1 MVWIKGFLIVIVGAM
16 PATFLLGFALVP
28 LVAAASVF
36 REHPLSASVTII
48 WFLLAVIGTITL
60 WLAAFQ
66 STGPRLLSGLLA
78 GALAIC
84 PFAFFLIKD
93 LVEGGSDAGS
103 VMGFLVAGPTAVAI
117 ILMVSFFRKPPSAQ
131 LVSGGSRS
139 S

>member
-1 MVWIKGFLIVIVGAM
+1 MVWIKGLLIVIVGAI

-28 LVAAASVF
+28 LLAAASVF
-36 REHPLSASVTII
+36 REHPLSASVTVT
-48 WFLLAVIGTITL
+48 WFLLAVIGTTTL

-66 STGPRLLSGLLA
+66 TTGPRLLSGLLA
-78 GALAIC
+78 GVLAIC
-84 PFAFFLIKD
+84 PFAFFLTKD

-103 VMGFLVAGPTAVAI
+103 VMGLLVAGPTAVAI
-117 ILMVSFFRKPPSAQ
+117 ILMVTFFRKPPGAK